1 VGTVKDL
8 AALREYLVTLR
19 KLVADAQA
27 VGKSGEALAEAVMP
41 GLSDKYSRWDGFEGA
56 ARPSI
61 LETDAEL
68 SGKKRIP
75 QAVPVR

>member
-1 VGTVKDL
+1 
-8 AALREYLVTLR
+8 
-19 KLVADAQA
+19 
-27 VGKSGEALAEAVMP
+27 MP